1 MGKSFQKVN
10 ACCAGNFGENSEKI
24 PQWLRA
30 NGGTYSKEMNSDIT
44 HLITTESAFK
54 RNVEPGIFITV
65 SFSSFKTYI
74 YIYSGRLS

>member
-30 NGGTYSKEMNSDIT
+30 NGGTYSKDMNSDIT

-54 RNVEPGIFITV
+54 RNVEPGMFITFL
-65 SFSSFKTYI
+65 SPKAYI
-74 YIYSGRLS
+74 YIYIQDG